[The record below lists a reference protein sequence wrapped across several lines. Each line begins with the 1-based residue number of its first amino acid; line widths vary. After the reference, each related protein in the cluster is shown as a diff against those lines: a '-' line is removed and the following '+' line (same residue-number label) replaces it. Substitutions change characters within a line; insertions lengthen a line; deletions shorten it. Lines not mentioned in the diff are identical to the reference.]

1 MNKNRRH
8 KQFCASDSNKSS
20 QKHTAINRRKFLA
33 AASGTVAAF
42 TIVPRRVMGGV
53 RHGRIAPSEKI
64 NVGYIGTGTQGI
76 RNMMGALRRPELRIV
91 SVCDPNKD
99 SADYVAWSR
108 NEIRNKIRA
117 FLNKPKWGEG
127 QRGCRCGREVG
138 REIVDSYYAMNTSSG
153 KYKACSAYSDFR
165 ELLENENDLD
175 AAYIMTPDHLHATV
189 AVAAMKKGKHVIMH
203 KPLSNVLYETKLAVD
218 TARKTGAAT
227 HMFCAAGNRATPL
240 ICEWIWDGAIGQV
253 REVHNWS
260 SRPFWPQGMTEYPRE
275 KPPIPD
281 GLDWDLWLGPVPHR
295 PYHKAYTHAV
305 FRGWYDFGA
314 GAMGDMGNYSFYQ
327 IFKILRLPSP
337 VSVEAGRSQY
347 WEIVD
352 NLWKKQ
358 VNNIS
363 FPRASM
369 IHYEFPARGDMPP
382 VSLYWYDGGLRP
394 PKPRELEVDG
404 KDMPEEGLMFVGDK
418 GKILA
423 GFSGSNPRIIP
434 ESKMQAYKKPP
445 ETLPRPIGEL
455 DQWIRACKG
464 GKPAGAS
471 FENIYP
477 FAQTVCL
484 GAIAL
489 RVDKKL
495 KWDAENVRFT
505 NSSEAN
511 NLIHRK
517 YRKGWEL

>member
-1 MNKNRRH
+1 
-8 KQFCASDSNKSS
+8 
-20 QKHTAINRRKFLA
+20 
-33 AASGTVAAF
+33 
-42 TIVPRRVMGGV
+42 
-53 RHGRIAPSEKI
+53 
-64 NVGYIGTGTQGI
+64 
-76 RNMMGALRRPELRIV
+76 
-91 SVCDPNKD
+91 
-99 SADYVAWSR
+99 
-108 NEIRNKIRA
+108 
-117 FLNKPKWGEG
+117 
-127 QRGCRCGREVG
+127 
-138 REIVDSYYAMNTSSG
+138 
-153 KYKACSAYSDFR
+153 
-165 ELLENENDLD
+165 
-175 AAYIMTPDHLHATV
+175 
-189 AVAAMKKGKHVIMH
+189 
-203 KPLSNVLYETKLAVD
+203 
-218 TARKTGAAT
+218 
-227 HMFCAAGNRATPL
+227 
-240 ICEWIWDGAIGQV
+240 
-253 REVHNWS
+253 
-260 SRPFWPQGMTEYPRE
+260 MTEYPRE

-358 VNNIS
+358 LNNIS

-369 IHYEFPARGDMPP
+369 IHYEFPAREGMPP

-445 ETLPRPIGEL
+445 ETLPRPIDEL
-455 DQWIRACKG
+455 GQWIRACKG
-464 GKPAGAS
+464 GEPSGAS

-511 NLIHRK
+511 NMIRRK